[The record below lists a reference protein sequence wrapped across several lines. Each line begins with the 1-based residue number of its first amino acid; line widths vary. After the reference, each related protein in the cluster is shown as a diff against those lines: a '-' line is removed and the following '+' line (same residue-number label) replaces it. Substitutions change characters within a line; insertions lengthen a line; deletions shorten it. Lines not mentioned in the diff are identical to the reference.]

1 MKLSRL
7 YLLPALALAAMSVV
21 GCSDKFDNPPMIIP
35 SQIDIPEENLIS
47 IYDLK
52 KQYWDDARNY
62 IDTIGLTANDDSL
75 YVKARVISSDESG
88 NIYNCIYIQD
98 ETAALP
104 ISVRYPDMYTK
115 FRIGQEVVLNV
126 SDMFIGKYNGLQQ
139 LGQPNYGDYGWE
151 ASFMAK
157 EFFESHIRI
166 SGMPDIAQIDTITIN
181 SISELPSQTD
191 DLIRMQGQLVRIN
204 NVYFEDADGV
214 ATFAGEQENTNR
226 NIVDADGNTLTVRNS
241 GYADFRGKTLP
252 MGTGDIVGILGF
264 YGENWQIV
272 LRDEYDCIGFTTDTS
287 GTEINPY
294 TIEQAIELQGSAS
307 GWVTGYIVGAVA
319 PEVTTVTSEADIE
332 WAAPTTLGNTIVI
345 GMTADTRSIA
355 QCIVMELPQGSALQ
369 NTVNLAEH
377 PEALGTQ
384 IWVKGKLENYMG
396 TYGLTGNSGSSS
408 EFKTT
413 LVSGGEGS
421 LFEDFENVSG
431 DEIPDTWTAYNYQ
444 GDKDWFINDEN
455 NGNHYASMTGF
466 RGNQP
471 PFETWLVSPALDI
484 DAAGKKVFSFD
495 SQIAAFGGGTNQLQ
509 CFVMT
514 TNDPK
519 TAVTTEVTDQIN
531 WASGTSGYS
540 DWTPSG
546 DIDLSNYTGTIF
558 IGFRYYADPSDEYD
572 TWSLDNFRF
581 GIESGTTPDPGPGGD
596 DTPIS
601 ATRADFETFNGGQ
614 PSTRYGNNTT
624 TDGWTT
630 EQSAIL
636 WGQEGADN
644 SKGYQTGYFDF
655 IKDPTTGEYMASAC
669 MQGRTDR
676 IGTITSPTITGG
688 CGTLSF
694 NWGKPYGDDNLS
706 FRVDI
711 IQGGSVTKTFTVT
724 GNPTQHEVQT
734 HSEDINVSGDF
745 SIKFTNL
752 CPSGV
757 GDSSADRVCVW
768 NVSWTNY

>member
-7 YLLPALALAAMSVV
+7 YLLPALALAAVGVV
-21 GCSDKFDNPPMIIP
+21 GCSDKFDTPPMVVP
-35 SQIDIPEENLIS
+35 HTDIEANIT
-47 IYDLK
+47 IFDLK
-52 KQYWDDARNY
+52 KQYWNDDRNY
-62 IDTIGLTANDDSL
+62 IDTIGLSANGDSL
-75 YVKARVISSDESG
+75 YIKGRIVSSDESG
-88 NIYNCIYIQD
+88 NIYKALYIQD
-98 ETAALP
+98 ETGALCMS
-104 ISVRYPDMYTK
+104 IDRNNLYNEWRV
-115 FRIGQEVVLNV
+115 GQEVIMSV
-126 SDMFIGKYNGLQQ
+126 SGMYIGKYNGLQQ
-139 LGQPNYGDYGWE
+139 FGQPEYTEKFGWE
-151 ASFMAK
+151 AAFMNY
-157 EFFESHIRI
+157 EFFKSHARPN
-166 SGMPDIAQIDTITIN
+166 GLPDVSKIDTVDIDLG
-181 SISELPSQTD
+181 SLPASGD
-191 DLIRMQGQLVRIN
+191 ELIRLQGQLVRLR
-204 NVYFEDADGV
+204 NVHFPEADGMT
-214 ATFAGEQENTNR
+214 TFSDAEESTNR
-226 NIVDADGNTLTVRNS
+226 TVEDADGNTIIMRNS
-241 GYADFRGKTLP
+241 SYADFQPDLLP
-252 MGTGDIVGILGF
+252 MGNGDIIGILGF
-264 YGENWQIV
+264 YGEDWQLL
-272 LRDEYDCIGFTTDTS
+272 LRSTDDLIGFTTDTN

-319 PEVTTVTSEADIE
+319 PEVTTVTSDADIE

-396 TYGLTGNSGSSS
+396 TYGLTGNSGSAG

-413 LVSGGEGS
+413 VVSGGEGS
-421 LFEDFENVSG
+421 LFEDFENISG

-466 RGNQP
+466 RGTQP

-519 TAVTTEVTDQIN
+519 TAVNTEVTDQIN

-644 SKGYQTGYFDF
+644 SKGYQTGFFDF
-655 IKDPTTGEYMASAC
+655 IKDPTTGEYMASVC

-724 GNPTQHEVQT
+724 GNPAQHEVQS
-734 HSEDINVSGDF
+734 HSEEINVSGDF

-757 GDSSADRVCVW
+757 NDSSADRVCIW

>member
-7 YLLPALALAAMSVV
+7 YLLPALALAAVGVV
-21 GCSDKFDNPPMIIP
+21 GCSDKFDTPPMVVP
-35 SQIDIPEENLIS
+35 HTDIEANIT
-47 IYDLK
+47 IFDLK
-52 KQYWDDARNY
+52 KQYWNDDRNY
-62 IDTIGLTANDDSL
+62 IDTIGLSANGDSL
-75 YVKARVISSDESG
+75 YIKGRIVSSDESG
-88 NIYNCIYIQD
+88 NIYKALYIQD
-98 ETAALP
+98 ETGALCMS
-104 ISVRYPDMYTK
+104 IDRNNLYNEWRV
-115 FRIGQEVVLNV
+115 GQEVIMSV
-126 SDMFIGKYNGLQQ
+126 SGMYIGKYNGLQQ
-139 LGQPNYGDYGWE
+139 FGQPEYTEKFGWE
-151 ASFMAK
+151 AAFMNY
-157 EFFESHIRI
+157 EFFKSHARPN
-166 SGMPDIAQIDTITIN
+166 GLPDVSKIDTVDIDLG
-181 SISELPSQTD
+181 SLPASGD
-191 DLIRMQGQLVRIN
+191 ELIRLQGQLVRLR
-204 NVYFEDADGV
+204 NVHFPEADGMT
-214 ATFAGEQENTNR
+214 TFSDAEESTNR
-226 NIVDADGNTLTVRNS
+226 TVEDADGNTIIMRNS
-241 GYADFRGKTLP
+241 SYADFQPDLLP
-252 MGTGDIVGILGF
+252 MGNGDIIGILGF
-264 YGENWQIV
+264 YGEDWQLL
-272 LRDEYDCIGFTTDTS
+272 LRSTDDLIGFTTDTN

-319 PEVTTVTSEADIE
+319 PEVTTVTSDADIE

-396 TYGLTGNSGSSS
+396 TYGLTGNSGSAG

-413 LVSGGEGS
+413 VVSGGEGS

-519 TAVTTEVTDQIN
+519 TAVNTEVTDQIN

-601 ATRADFETFNGGQ
+601 ATRADFETFGT
-614 PSTRYGNNTT
+614 PSGYYNTFT
-624 TDGWTT
+624 SSDGWVATNCSLLAGSDDPSAESPYFQFIGYVTGSTT
-630 EQSAIL
+630 EFAY
-636 WGQEGADN
+636 A
-644 SKGYQTGYFDF
+644 
-655 IKDPTTGEYMASAC
+655 PC
-669 MQGRTDR
+669 MNGNTSRA
-676 IGTITSPTITGG
+676 GTIVSPTISGG
-688 CGTLSF
+688 CGELTF
-694 NWGKPYGDDNLS
+694 NFGIPFNESDPIG

-711 IQGGSVTKTFTVT
+711 KQNGSVVKTFNVEGSYTKGEAQSHT
-724 GNPTQHEVQT
+724 ET
-734 HSEDINVSGDF
+734 INVSGDF
-745 SIKFTNL
+745 TIEFVNL
-752 CPSGV
+752 SPSQLEENKN
-757 GDSSADRVCVW
+757 RVCIW

>member
-62 IDTIGLTANDDSL
+62 IDTIGLAANDDSL

-98 ETAALP
+98 GTAALP

-126 SDMFIGKYNGLQQ
+126 SDMFIGKFNGLQQ

-181 SISELPSQTD
+181 SISELPKQTD
-191 DLIRMQGQLVRIN
+191 DMIRMQGQLVRIN

-272 LRDEYDCIGFTTDTS
+272 LRDEYDCIGFTTDTN

-396 TYGLTGNSGSSS
+396 TYGLTGNSGSAG

-413 LVSGGEGS
+413 VVSGGVTS
-421 LFEDFENVSG
+421 LYEDFEGGDIPADWSNVVVSG
-431 DEIPDTWTAYNYQ
+431 SNDWYTATFSNDT
-444 GDKDWFINDEN
+444 
-455 NGNHYASMTGF
+455 YAVVTGH
-466 RGNQP
+466 GGSNP
-471 PFETWLVSPALDI
+471 PFEAWLISPALNLDE
-484 DAAGKKVFSFD
+484 ASQKVFSFD
-495 SQIAAFGGGTNQLQ
+495 NQQAGYGGGDDLLEVY
-509 CFVMT
+509 VMT
-514 TNDPK
+514 TNDPTTANK
-519 TAVTTEVTDQIN
+519 TNVTDKAA
-531 WASGTSGYS
+531 WAHSTTTSYSG
-540 DWTPSG
+540 WTASG
-546 DIDLSNYTGTIF
+546 DIDLSAYSGTIF
-558 IGFRYYADPSDEYD
+558 IGFRYYAEPSDKYD
-572 TWSLDNFRF
+572 NWCIDNFRF

-601 ATRADFETFNGGQ
+601 ATRADFETF
-614 PSTRYGNNTT
+614 GNPTGYYESFT
-624 TDGWTT
+624 SDDGWVATNCSLLAGTDDPSAENPYFQFIGYVTGSST
-630 EQSAIL
+630 EFAY
-636 WGQEGADN
+636 A
-644 SKGYQTGYFDF
+644 
-655 IKDPTTGEYMASAC
+655 PC
-669 MQGRTDR
+669 MNGKTSTVGS
-676 IGTITSPTITGG
+676 IVSPTISGG
-688 CGTLSF
+688 CGELSF
-694 NWGKPYGDDNLS
+694 NYGFAFSESNNME

-711 IQGGSVTKTFTVT
+711 KQNGSVVKTFTV
-724 GNPTQHEVQT
+724 NDA
-734 HSEDINVSGDF
+734 SEKAKAYSRTETINVSGDF
-745 SIKFTNL
+745 SIEFTNL
-752 CPSGV
+752 SPS
-757 GDSSADRVCVW
+757 SSADKNKDRVAIW

>member
-396 TYGLTGNSGSSS
+396 TYGLTGNSGAAG

-413 LVSGGEGS
+413 LASGGVAS
-421 LFEDFENVSG
+421 LYEDFESCGTKIPTTWSDIVVSG
-431 DEIPDTWTAYNYQ
+431 NKHWYVDDY
-444 GDKDWFINDEN
+444 DND
-455 NGNHYASMTGF
+455 HYAVVTGYN
-466 RGNQP
+466 GSNP
-471 PFETWLVSPALDI
+471 PFEAWMISPALNLDE
-484 DAAGKKVFSFD
+484 ASQKVFSFD
-495 SQIAAFGGGTNQLQ
+495 NQQAGYGGGDDLLEVY
-509 CFVMT
+509 VMT
-514 TNDPK
+514 TNDPTTATK
-519 TAVTTEVTDQIN
+519 TNVTDQAA
-531 WASGTSGYS
+531 WAHSTTGTYSG
-540 DWTPSG
+540 WTASG
-546 DIDLSNYTGTIF
+546 DIDLSTFSGTIF
-558 IGFRYYADPSDEYD
+558 IGFRYYAESSDKYD
-572 TWSLDNFRF
+572 NWCIDNFRF
-581 GIESGTTPDPGPGGD
+581 GMESGATPDPGPGGD

-601 ATRADFETFNGGQ
+601 ATRADFETFGEPTGFYE
-614 PSTRYGNNTT
+614 SFTSS
-624 TDGWTT
+624 DGWVATNCSLLAGT
-630 EQSAIL
+630 
-636 WGQEGADN
+636 D
-644 SKGYQTGYFDF
+644 D
-655 IKDPTTGEYMASAC
+655 ASAKSPYFTFIGHVTGSSTEFAYAPC
-669 MQGRTDR
+669 MNGNTSKA
-676 IGTITSPTITGG
+676 GTIVSPTITGG
-688 CGTLSF
+688 CGELTF
-694 NWGKPYGDDNLS
+694 NFGVPFNESDPIG

-711 IQGGSVTKTFTVT
+711 KQGGSVVKTFNVEGSYTKGEAQEHT
-724 GNPTQHEVQT
+724 ET
-734 HSEDINVSGDF
+734 INVSGDF
-745 SIKFTNL
+745 TIEFVNL
-752 CPSGV
+752 SPSQL
-757 GDSSADRVCVW
+757 AENKNRVAIW

>member
-98 ETAALP
+98 GTAALP

-115 FRIGQEVVLNV
+115 FRIGQEVVLKV

-294 TIEQAIELQGSAS
+294 TIEQAIELQGAAS

-319 PEVTTVTSEADIE
+319 PEVTTVTSDADIE

-413 LVSGGEGS
+413 IATGGVTS
-421 LFEDFENVSG
+421 LYEDFEGGNIPAGWTMIESG
-431 DEIPDTWTAYNYQ
+431 GQDWWCRQFDNNYYITASGYRE
-444 GDKDWFINDEN
+444 G
-455 NGNHYASMTGF
+455 GTA
-466 RGNQP
+466 RP
-471 PFETWLVSPALDI
+471 PFNIWLITPALDV
-484 DAAGKKVFSFD
+484 ASASEKVFSFRTQVNGYG
-495 SQIAAFGGGTNQLQ
+495 STTTELK
-509 CFVMT
+509 VYVLT
-514 TNDPK
+514 TNDPT
-519 TAVTTEVTDQIN
+519 TATRTDVTAQAQWPT
-531 WASGTSGYS
+531 APASGYS
-540 DWTPSG
+540 SWVESG
-546 DIDLSNYTGTIF
+546 DIDLSSFSGTIY
-558 IGFRYYADPSDEYD
+558 IGFCYEATEDANYA
-572 TWSLDNFRF
+572 TWCMDDFRF
-581 GIESGTTPDPGPGGD
+581 GTSGGTTPDPGPGGD
-596 DTPIS
+596 DPVA
-601 ATRADFETFNGGQ
+601 ATRADFETFGT
-614 PSTRYGNNTT
+614 PSGYYNTFT
-624 TDGWTT
+624 SSDGWVATNCSLLAGSDDPSAESPYFQFIGYVTGSTT
-630 EQSAIL
+630 EFAY
-636 WGQEGADN
+636 A
-644 SKGYQTGYFDF
+644 
-655 IKDPTTGEYMASAC
+655 PC
-669 MQGRTDR
+669 MNGNTSRA
-676 IGTITSPTITGG
+676 GTIVSPTISGG
-688 CGTLSF
+688 CGELTF
-694 NWGKPYGDDNLS
+694 NFGIPFNESDPIG

-711 IQGGSVTKTFTVT
+711 KQNGSVVKTFNVEGSYTKGEAQSHT
-724 GNPTQHEVQT
+724 ET
-734 HSEDINVSGDF
+734 INVSGDF
-745 SIKFTNL
+745 TIEFVNL
-752 CPSGV
+752 SPSQL
-757 GDSSADRVCVW
+757 AENKNRVCVW

>member
-7 YLLPALALAAMSVV
+7 YLLPALALAAVGVV
-21 GCSDKFDNPPMIIP
+21 GCSDKFDTPPMVVP
-35 SQIDIPEENLIS
+35 HTDIEANIT
-47 IYDLK
+47 IFDLK
-52 KQYWDDARNY
+52 KQYWNDDRNY
-62 IDTIGLTANDDSL
+62 IDTIGLSANGDSL
-75 YVKARVISSDESG
+75 YIKGRIVSSDESG
-88 NIYNCIYIQD
+88 NIYKALYIQD
-98 ETAALP
+98 ETGALCMS
-104 ISVRYPDMYTK
+104 IDRNNLYNEWRV
-115 FRIGQEVVLNV
+115 GQEVIMSV
-126 SDMFIGKYNGLQQ
+126 SGMYIGKYNGLQQ
-139 LGQPNYGDYGWE
+139 FGQPEYTEKFGWE
-151 ASFMAK
+151 AAFMNY
-157 EFFESHIRI
+157 EFFKSHARPN
-166 SGMPDIAQIDTITIN
+166 GLPDVSKIDTVDIDLG
-181 SISELPSQTD
+181 SLPASGD
-191 DLIRMQGQLVRIN
+191 ELIRLQGQLVRLR
-204 NVYFEDADGV
+204 NVHFPEADGMT
-214 ATFAGEQENTNR
+214 TFSDAEESTNR
-226 NIVDADGNTLTVRNS
+226 TVEDADGNTIIMRNS
-241 GYADFRGKTLP
+241 SYADFQPDLLP
-252 MGTGDIVGILGF
+252 MGNGDIIGILGF
-264 YGENWQIV
+264 YGEDWQLL
-272 LRDEYDCIGFTTDTS
+272 LRSTDDLIGFTTDTN

-396 TYGLTGNSGSSS
+396 TYGLTGNSGSAG

-413 LVSGGEGS
+413 VVSGGEGS

-655 IKDPTTGEYMASAC
+655 IKDPTTGEYMASVC

-724 GNPTQHEVQT
+724 GNPAQHEVQS
-734 HSEDINVSGDF
+734 HSEEINVSGDF

-757 GDSSADRVCVW
+757 NKSSADRVCIW

>member
-1 MKLSRL
+1 M
-7 YLLPALALAAMSVV
+7 PALALAAVGVV
-21 GCSDKFDNPPMIIP
+21 GCSDKFDTPPMVVP
-35 SQIDIPEENLIS
+35 HTDIEANIT
-47 IYDLK
+47 IFDLK
-52 KQYWDDARNY
+52 KQYWNDDRNY
-62 IDTIGLTANDDSL
+62 IDTIGLSANGDSL
-75 YVKARVISSDESG
+75 YIKGRIVSSDESG
-88 NIYNCIYIQD
+88 NIYKALYIQD
-98 ETAALP
+98 ETGALCMS
-104 ISVRYPDMYTK
+104 IDRNNLYNEWRV
-115 FRIGQEVVLNV
+115 GQEVIMSV
-126 SDMFIGKYNGLQQ
+126 SGMYIGKYNGLQQ
-139 LGQPNYGDYGWE
+139 FGQPEYTEKFGWE
-151 ASFMAK
+151 AAFMNY
-157 EFFESHIRI
+157 EFFKSHARPN
-166 SGMPDIAQIDTITIN
+166 GLPDVSKIDTVDIDLG
-181 SISELPSQTD
+181 SLPASGD
-191 DLIRMQGQLVRIN
+191 ELIRLQGQLVRLR
-204 NVYFEDADGV
+204 NVHFPEADGMT
-214 ATFAGEQENTNR
+214 TFSDAEESTNR
-226 NIVDADGNTLTVRNS
+226 TVEDADGNTIIMRNS
-241 GYADFRGKTLP
+241 SYADFQPDLLP
-252 MGTGDIVGILGF
+252 MGNGDIIGILGF
-264 YGENWQIV
+264 YGEDWQLL
-272 LRDEYDCIGFTTDTS
+272 LRSTDDLIGFTTDTN

-319 PEVTTVTSEADIE
+319 PEVTTVTSDADIE

-345 GMTADTRSIA
+345 GMTADTRSFA

-396 TYGLTGNSGSSS
+396 TYGLTGNSGAAG
-408 EFKTT
+408 EFKTA

-466 RGNQP
+466 RGTQP

-519 TAVTTEVTDQIN
+519 TAETTEVTDQIN

-601 ATRADFETFNGGQ
+601 ATRADFETFGT
-614 PSTRYGNNTT
+614 PSGYYNTFT
-624 TDGWTT
+624 SSDGWVATNCSLLAGSDDPSAESPYFQFIGYVTGSTT
-630 EQSAIL
+630 EFAY
-636 WGQEGADN
+636 A
-644 SKGYQTGYFDF
+644 
-655 IKDPTTGEYMASAC
+655 PC
-669 MQGRTDR
+669 MNGNTSRA
-676 IGTITSPTITGG
+676 GTIVSPTISGG
-688 CGTLSF
+688 CGELTF
-694 NWGKPYGDDNLS
+694 NFGIPFNESDPIG

-711 IQGGSVTKTFTVT
+711 KQNGSVVKTFNVEGSYTKGEAQSHT
-724 GNPTQHEVQT
+724 ET
-734 HSEDINVSGDF
+734 INVNGDF
-745 SIKFTNL
+745 TIEFVNL
-752 CPSGV
+752 SPSQLEENKN
-757 GDSSADRVCVW
+757 RVCIW

>member
-1 MKLSRL
+1 M
-7 YLLPALALAAMSVV
+7 PALALAAMSVV

-181 SISELPSQTD
+181 SISELPTQTD
-191 DLIRMQGQLVRIN
+191 DIIRMQGQLVRIN

-396 TYGLTGNSGSSS
+396 TYGLTGNSGAAG

-413 LVSGGEGS
+413 LASGGVAS
-421 LFEDFENVSG
+421 LYEDFESCGTKIPTTWSDIVVSG
-431 DEIPDTWTAYNYQ
+431 NKHWYVDDY
-444 GDKDWFINDEN
+444 DND
-455 NGNHYASMTGF
+455 HYAVVTGYN
-466 RGNQP
+466 GSNP
-471 PFETWLVSPALDI
+471 PFEAWMISPALNLDE
-484 DAAGKKVFSFD
+484 ASQKVFSFD
-495 SQIAAFGGGTNQLQ
+495 NQQAGYGGGDDLLEVY
-509 CFVMT
+509 VMT
-514 TNDPK
+514 TNDPTTATK
-519 TAVTTEVTDQIN
+519 TNVTDQAA
-531 WASGTSGYS
+531 WAHSTTGTYSG
-540 DWTPSG
+540 WTASG
-546 DIDLSNYTGTIF
+546 DIDLSAYSGTIF
-558 IGFRYYADPSDEYD
+558 IGFRYYAEPSDKYD
-572 TWSLDNFRF
+572 NWCIDNFRF
-581 GIESGTTPDPGPGGD
+581 GIESGATPDPGPGGD

-601 ATRADFETFNGGQ
+601 ATRADFETFGEPTGFYE
-614 PSTRYGNNTT
+614 SFTSS
-624 TDGWTT
+624 DGWTAT
-630 EQSAIL
+630 NCQLLA
-636 WGQEGADN
+636 GTD
-644 SKGYQTGYFDF
+644 D
-655 IKDPTTGEYMASAC
+655 ASAKSPYFTFIGHVTGSDTEFAYAPC
-669 MQGRTDR
+669 MNGKTSAV
-676 IGTITSPTITGG
+676 GTIVSPTISGG
-688 CGTLSF
+688 CGELSF
-694 NWGKPYGDDNLS
+694 NYGFAFSESNNME

-711 IQGGSVTKTFTVT
+711 KQNGETVKTFTV
-724 GNPTQHEVQT
+724 NDA
-734 HSEDINVSGDF
+734 SEKAKAYSHTETVNVSGNF
-745 SIKFTNL
+745 SIEFTNL
-752 CPSGV
+752 SPSG
-757 GDSSADRVCVW
+757 SADKNKDRVAIW

>member
-7 YLLPALALAAMSVV
+7 YLLPALALAAVGVV
-21 GCSDKFDNPPMIIP
+21 GCSDKFDTPPMVVP
-35 SQIDIPEENLIS
+35 HTDIEANIT
-47 IYDLK
+47 IFDLK
-52 KQYWDDARNY
+52 KQYWNDDRNY
-62 IDTIGLTANDDSL
+62 IDTIGLSANGDSL
-75 YVKARVISSDESG
+75 YIKGRIVSSDESG
-88 NIYNCIYIQD
+88 NIYKALYIQD
-98 ETAALP
+98 ETGALCMS
-104 ISVRYPDMYTK
+104 IDRNNLYNEWRV
-115 FRIGQEVVLNV
+115 GQEVIMSV
-126 SDMFIGKYNGLQQ
+126 SGMYIGKYNGLQQ
-139 LGQPNYGDYGWE
+139 FGQPEYTEKFGWE
-151 ASFMAK
+151 AAFMNY
-157 EFFESHIRI
+157 EFFKSHARPN
-166 SGMPDIAQIDTITIN
+166 GLPDVSKIDTVDIDLG
-181 SISELPSQTD
+181 SLPASGD
-191 DLIRMQGQLVRIN
+191 ELIRLQGQLVRLR
-204 NVYFEDADGV
+204 NVHFPEADGMT
-214 ATFAGEQENTNR
+214 TFSDAEESTNR
-226 NIVDADGNTLTVRNS
+226 TVEDADGNTIIMRNS
-241 GYADFRGKTLP
+241 SYADFQPDLLP
-252 MGTGDIVGILGF
+252 MGNGDIIGILGF
-264 YGENWQIV
+264 YGEDWQLL
-272 LRDEYDCIGFTTDTS
+272 LRSTDDLIGFTTDTN

-319 PEVTTVTSEADIE
+319 PEVTTVTSDADIE

-396 TYGLTGNSGSSS
+396 TYGLTGNSGSAG

-413 LVSGGEGS
+413 VVSGGEGS

-519 TAVTTEVTDQIN
+519 TAVTTEVTNQIN

-601 ATRADFETFNGGQ
+601 ATRADFETFGT
-614 PSTRYGNNTT
+614 PSGYYNTFT
-624 TDGWTT
+624 SSDGWVATNCSLLAGSDDPSAESPYFQFIGYVTGSTT
-630 EQSAIL
+630 EFAY
-636 WGQEGADN
+636 A
-644 SKGYQTGYFDF
+644 
-655 IKDPTTGEYMASAC
+655 PC
-669 MQGRTDR
+669 MNGNTSRA
-676 IGTITSPTITGG
+676 GTIVSPTISGG
-688 CGTLSF
+688 CGELTF
-694 NWGKPYGDDNLS
+694 NFGIPFNESDPIG

-711 IQGGSVTKTFTVT
+711 KQNGSVVKTFNVEGSYTKGEAQSHT
-724 GNPTQHEVQT
+724 ET
-734 HSEDINVSGDF
+734 INVSGDF
-745 SIKFTNL
+745 TIEFVNL
-752 CPSGV
+752 SPSQLEENKN
-757 GDSSADRVCVW
+757 RVCIW

>member
-62 IDTIGLTANDDSL
+62 IDTIGLAANDDSL

-98 ETAALP
+98 GTAALP

-126 SDMFIGKYNGLQQ
+126 SDMFIGKFNGLQQ

-181 SISELPSQTD
+181 SISELPKQTD
-191 DLIRMQGQLVRIN
+191 DMIRMQGQLVRIN

-272 LRDEYDCIGFTTDTS
+272 LRDEYDCIGFTTDTN

-319 PEVTTVTSEADIE
+319 PEVTTVTSDADIE

-345 GMTADTRSIA
+345 GMTADTRSFA

-396 TYGLTGNSGSSS
+396 TYGLTGNSGSAG

-413 LVSGGEGS
+413 VVSGGVTS
-421 LFEDFENVSG
+421 LYEDFESGNIPAGWANIIVSG
-431 DEIPDTWTAYNYQ
+431 N
-444 GDKDWFINDEN
+444 KDWYTDTFNNDT
-455 NGNHYASMTGF
+455 YAIVTGHK
-466 RGNQP
+466 GSNP
-471 PFETWLVSPALDI
+471 PFEAWLISPALDLEN
-484 DAAGKKVFSFD
+484 ASQKVFSFD
-495 SQIAAFGGGTNQLQ
+495 NQQAGYGGGDDLLE
-509 CFVMT
+509 VYILS
-514 TNDPK
+514 TNDPA
-519 TAVTTEVTDQIN
+519 TATRIANVTDQAN
-531 WASGTSGYS
+531 WAHSTTGSYSG
-540 DWTPSG
+540 WTASG
-546 DIDLSNYTGTIF
+546 DIDISQYSNHGTIF
-558 IGFRYYADPSDEYD
+558 IGFRYYAEASDKYD
-572 TWSLDNFRF
+572 NWCIDDFRF
-581 GIESGTTPDPGPGGD
+581 GTSGGTTPDPGPGGD

-601 ATRADFETFNGGQ
+601 ATRADFETLGT
-614 PSTRYGNNTT
+614 PSGYYTT
-624 TDGWTT
+624 PFTSSDGWKTTFCSLLAGSDDPSASSPYFQFIGYVTGSTT
-630 EQSAIL
+630 EFAYAPCMN
-636 WGQEGADN
+636 GRTT
-644 SKGYQTGYFDF
+644 QTG
-655 IKDPTTGEYMASAC
+655 
-669 MQGRTDR
+669 
-676 IGTITSPTITGG
+676 TIVSPTITGG
-688 CGTLSF
+688 CGELTF
-694 NWGKPYGDDNLS
+694 NFGIPFSESDPIG

-711 IQGGSVTKTFTVT
+711 KQNGSVVKTFNVEGTYPKGVA
-724 GNPTQHEVQT
+724 QS
-734 HSEDINVSGDF
+734 HSETINVSGN
-745 SIKFTNL
+745 FTIEFVNL
-752 CPSGV
+752 SPSQL
-757 GDSSADRVCVW
+757 DENKNRVCIW

>member
-62 IDTIGLTANDDSL
+62 IDTIGLAANDDSL

-98 ETAALP
+98 GTAALP

-126 SDMFIGKYNGLQQ
+126 SDMFIGKFNGLQQ

-181 SISELPSQTD
+181 SISELPKQTD
-191 DLIRMQGQLVRIN
+191 DMIRMQGQLVRIN

-272 LRDEYDCIGFTTDTS
+272 LRDEYDCIGFTTDTN

-319 PEVTTVTSEADIE
+319 PEVTTVTSDADIE

-345 GMTADTRSIA
+345 GMTADTRSFA

-396 TYGLTGNSGSSS
+396 TYGLTGNSGSAG

-413 LVSGGEGS
+413 VVSGGEGS
-421 LFEDFENVSG
+421 LFENFENVSG

-601 ATRADFETFNGGQ
+601 ATRADFETFGT
-614 PSTRYGNNTT
+614 PSGYYNTFT
-624 TDGWTT
+624 SSDGWVATNCSLLAGSDDPSAESPYFQFIGYVTGSTT
-630 EQSAIL
+630 EFAY
-636 WGQEGADN
+636 A
-644 SKGYQTGYFDF
+644 
-655 IKDPTTGEYMASAC
+655 PC
-669 MQGRTDR
+669 MNGNTSRA
-676 IGTITSPTITGG
+676 GTIVSPTISGG
-688 CGTLSF
+688 CGELTF
-694 NWGKPYGDDNLS
+694 NFGIPFNESDPIG

-711 IQGGSVTKTFTVT
+711 KQNGSVVKTFNVEGSYTKGEAQSHT
-724 GNPTQHEVQT
+724 ET
-734 HSEDINVSGDF
+734 INVSGDF
-745 SIKFTNL
+745 TIEFVNL
-752 CPSGV
+752 SPSQLEENKN
-757 GDSSADRVCVW
+757 RVCIW

>member
-7 YLLPALALAAMSVV
+7 YLLPALALAAVGVV
-21 GCSDKFDNPPMIIP
+21 GCSDKFDTPPMVVP
-35 SQIDIPEENLIS
+35 HTDIEANIT
-47 IYDLK
+47 IFDLK
-52 KQYWDDARNY
+52 KQYWNDDRNY
-62 IDTIGLTANDDSL
+62 IDTIGLSANGDSL
-75 YVKARVISSDESG
+75 YIKGRIVSSDESG
-88 NIYNCIYIQD
+88 NIYKALYIQD
-98 ETAALP
+98 ETGALCMS
-104 ISVRYPDMYTK
+104 IDRNNLYNEWRV
-115 FRIGQEVVLNV
+115 GQEVIMSV
-126 SDMFIGKYNGLQQ
+126 SGMYIGKYNGLQQ
-139 LGQPNYGDYGWE
+139 FGQPEYTEKFGWE
-151 ASFMAK
+151 AAFMNY
-157 EFFESHIRI
+157 EFFKSHARPN
-166 SGMPDIAQIDTITIN
+166 GLPDVSKIDTVDIDLG
-181 SISELPSQTD
+181 SLPASGD
-191 DLIRMQGQLVRIN
+191 ELIRLQGQLVRLR
-204 NVYFEDADGV
+204 NVHFPEADGMT
-214 ATFAGEQENTNR
+214 TFSDAEESTNR
-226 NIVDADGNTLTVRNS
+226 TVEDADGNTIIMRNS
-241 GYADFRGKTLP
+241 SYADFQPDLLP
-252 MGTGDIVGILGF
+252 MGNGDIIGILGF
-264 YGENWQIV
+264 YGEDWQLL
-272 LRDEYDCIGFTTDTS
+272 LRSTDDLIGFTTDTN

-319 PEVTTVTSEADIE
+319 PEVTTVTSDADIE

-345 GMTADTRSIA
+345 GMTADTRSFA

-396 TYGLTGNSGSSS
+396 TYGLTGNSGAAG
-408 EFKTT
+408 EFKTA

-466 RGNQP
+466 RGTQP

-519 TAVTTEVTDQIN
+519 TAETTEVTDQIN

-601 ATRADFETFNGGQ
+601 ATRADFETFGT
-614 PSTRYGNNTT
+614 PSGYYNTFT
-624 TDGWTT
+624 SSDGWVATNCSLLAGSDDPSAESPYFQFIGYVTGSTT
-630 EQSAIL
+630 EFAY
-636 WGQEGADN
+636 A
-644 SKGYQTGYFDF
+644 
-655 IKDPTTGEYMASAC
+655 PC
-669 MQGRTDR
+669 MNGNTSRA
-676 IGTITSPTITGG
+676 GTIVSPTISGG
-688 CGTLSF
+688 CGELTF
-694 NWGKPYGDDNLS
+694 NFGIPFNESDPIG

-711 IQGGSVTKTFTVT
+711 KQNGSVVKTFNVEGSYTKGEAQSHT
-724 GNPTQHEVQT
+724 ET
-734 HSEDINVSGDF
+734 INVNGDF
-745 SIKFTNL
+745 TIEFVNL
-752 CPSGV
+752 SPSQLEENKN
-757 GDSSADRVCVW
+757 RVCIW

>member
-7 YLLPALALAAMSVV
+7 YLLPALALAAVGVV
-21 GCSDKFDNPPMIIP
+21 GCSDKFDTPPMVVP
-35 SQIDIPEENLIS
+35 HTDIEANIT
-47 IYDLK
+47 IFDLK
-52 KQYWDDARNY
+52 KQYWNDDRNY
-62 IDTIGLTANDDSL
+62 IDTIGLSANGDSL
-75 YVKARVISSDESG
+75 YIKGRIVSSDESG
-88 NIYNCIYIQD
+88 NIYKALYIQD
-98 ETAALP
+98 ETGALCMS
-104 ISVRYPDMYTK
+104 IDRNNLYNEWRV
-115 FRIGQEVVLNV
+115 GQEVIMSV
-126 SDMFIGKYNGLQQ
+126 SGMYIGKYNGLQQ
-139 LGQPNYGDYGWE
+139 FGQPEHTEKFGWE
-151 ASFMAK
+151 AAFMNY
-157 EFFESHIRI
+157 EFFKSHARPN
-166 SGMPDIAQIDTITIN
+166 GLPDVSKIDTVDIDLG
-181 SISELPSQTD
+181 SLPASGD
-191 DLIRMQGQLVRIN
+191 ELIRLQGQLVRLR
-204 NVYFEDADGV
+204 NVHFPEADGMT
-214 ATFAGEQENTNR
+214 TFSDAEESTNR
-226 NIVDADGNTLTVRNS
+226 TVEDADGNTIIMRNS
-241 GYADFRGKTLP
+241 SYADFQPDLLP
-252 MGTGDIVGILGF
+252 MGNGDIIGILGF
-264 YGENWQIV
+264 YGEDWQLL
-272 LRDEYDCIGFTTDTS
+272 LRSTDDLIGFTTDTN

-319 PEVTTVTSEADIE
+319 PEVTTVTSDADIE

-345 GMTADTRSIA
+345 GMTADTRSFA

-384 IWVKGKLENYMG
+384 IWVKGKLESYMG
-396 TYGLTGNSGSSS
+396 TYGLTGNSGSAG
-408 EFKTT
+408 EFKTA

-655 IKDPTTGEYMASAC
+655 IKDPTTGEYMASVC

-724 GNPTQHEVQT
+724 GNPAQHEVQS
-734 HSEDINVSGDF
+734 HSEEINVSGDF

-757 GDSSADRVCVW
+757 NDSSADRVCIW